1 MAFDTK
7 SGLRILRYV
16 VDGALVA
23 LIAVVLFGAF
33 LARVVPLS
41 GHEIL
46 VIGGGSME
54 PAIGV
59 GSLVVEER
67 VKPEDLRVGDVVSL
81 HSGPELQT
89 VFTHR
94 ITRIVDRPDGW
105 WIETKG
111 DANKDVDPSITPF
124 AQVIGRVTVAVP
136 DGGYLIEWLAMPSG
150 MLATFSIGAALFV
163 LALIIESL
171 EQEYAPARKTVRET
185 GAAATAGTPGDDP
198 AANPKRISAVLAAA
212 REARDR
218 RARWLSGA
226 PPKPPAPAPRRA
238 MGDRT
243 IE

>member
-16 VDGALVA
+16 VDGALVV

-33 LARVVPLS
+33 LARIVPLS
-41 GHEIL
+41 GHETL
-46 VIGGGSME
+46 VIGGGSMQ
-54 PAIGV
+54 PTFGLGA
-59 GSLVVEER
+59 LVVEES
-67 VKPEDLRVGDVVSL
+67 VKPEDLRVGDIVSL
-81 HSGPELQT
+81 RSGPELQT

-124 AQVIGRVTVAVP
+124 AQVIGRVMVAVP
-136 DGGYLIEWLAMPSG
+136 DGGYLIDWLAMPSG
-150 MLATFSIGAALFV
+150 ILATISIGAALFV
-163 LALIIESL
+163 LALVLESL
-171 EQEYAPARKTVRET
+171 EQEYAPARRTVREAVT
-185 GAAATAGTPGDDP
+185 AATTGPTGDDQP
-198 AANPKRISAVLAAA
+198 APKRISAVLAAA
-212 REARDR
+212 REARER
-218 RARWLSGA
+218 RARWLAGA
-226 PPKPPAPAPRRA
+226 PPKPTTPAPRRT

>member
-16 VDGALVA
+16 ADGALVV

-33 LARVVPLS
+33 LARIVPLT
-41 GHEIL
+41 GHETL
-46 VIGGGSME
+46 VIGRGSME
-54 PAIGV
+54 PTFGLGA
-59 GSLVVEER
+59 LVVEET
-67 VKPEDLRVGDVVSL
+67 VKPEDLRVGDIVSL
-81 HSGPELQT
+81 RSGPELQT

-124 AQVIGRVTVAVP
+124 AQVIGRVMVAVP

-150 MLATFSIGAALFV
+150 ILATFSIGAALFV

-171 EQEYAPARKTVRET
+171 EQEYSPARRPVRET
-185 GAAATAGTPGDDP
+185 GTAATADTAADDAP
-198 AANPKRISAVLAAA
+198 SPKRISAVLAAA
-212 REARDR
+212 REARER
-218 RARWLSGA
+218 RARWLAGA
-226 PPKPPAPAPRRA
+226 PPNPPAPPQRRA